1 VRLREKRVKEILE
14 WYVRVAVVRMVDESE
29 VVGRERRFGY
39 EVEDETS
46 FWTFQ

>member
-1 VRLREKRVKEILE
+1 MRLREEREEEILE

-29 VVGRERRFGY
+29 VVGEERRFGY
-39 EVEDETS
+39 EVEDEKS